1 MSRSSQYNPFD
12 QAASPEHF
20 STPNSPFLDPPRPLS
35 GPIPDRS
42 LAGTPRDDALMLP
55 NSGSTDAVLPE
66 GDIPSKESYGAADS
80 AAYAAR
86 RPFFKRAW
94 FWLLAAVA
102 LAVVVVAV
110 VVPVYFTVIKPN
122 QHNKVSSG
130 ASSGAAA
137 NGNSGSS
144 NGNGASST
152 APSKPVQTAVTTG
165 GDGST
170 VTMEDGTTFVYKNQ
184 FGGFCE
190 YSSTALRGEHESEPD
205 IRPWRQSKAIGL
217 KSETASLVE
226 RVDDPENPFDNSAR
240 ANSWTPAL
248 NETWTWGQDRIFGVN
263 IGGLFVLEPFIVPA
277 LYEANPGSVD
287 EWTLSTLLAQ
297 KGQLESAMEDHYN
310 TFITEQDIA
319 EIAGAG
325 LNWIRLQIPFWAV
338 DAWADVGVDGN
349 GNKVAEP
356 FLAQVCWKYILRL
369 LGWARKYGLRV
380 NLDLH
385 TIPGS
390 QNGFN
395 HSGKSGS
402 INWMNGPMGLANA
415 ERSLDYQRIITEF
428 ISQPEWKDLILIFS
442 VINEPFMAKLG
453 RPVVES
459 FYWKAYQMV
468 RGITGTGAGNGPM
481 IAFHDGFS
489 GPGGWAGFLAGSDR
503 VALDTHPYFAF
514 NGKPNREPINITAI
528 GGDGQELGGQ
538 WPQDACTSWA
548 GMMNDSR
555 TAFGVTFAG
564 EFSNAINDC
573 GLYVNGVNDD
583 SADVA
588 AYGPGC
594 PYWEDASQWS
604 DEQKQGLLNFALA
617 SMDALGDWFF
627 WTWKIGPS
635 STTNSVRAPLWSYQ
649 LGLQNG
655 WMPTDPR
662 QASGKCAHFGTQAAP
677 FDGQFQAWQ
686 TGGAGAGVI
695 APGATADLAWPPQL
709 NNVQPADMARLPQYT
724 PTGTIHTLP
733 PPSFT
738 SPGVTVTAAVGN
750 GWVNAQDTTPAQ
762 TPIPGCAY
770 PDAWDAL
777 NAAIPAGGCQPA
789 A

>member
-1 MSRSSQYNPFD
+1 MSRSSYNPFD
-12 QAASPEHF
+12 QPGGAGPEMQHF
-20 STPNSPFLDPPRPLS
+20 APSSPFLDPPRPLS
-35 GPIPDRS
+35 GSIPDRS
-42 LAGTPRDDALMLP
+42 LASTPRDDAPMLSH
-55 NSGSTDAVLPE
+55 SGSAEAVT
-66 GDIPSKESYGAADS
+66 KESYSNESSDFGATKPLIKRPWVWIV
-80 AAYAAR
+80 AATGI
-86 RPFFKRAW
+86 
-94 FWLLAAVA
+94 

-110 VVPVYFTVIKPN
+110 VVPVYFTVVKPN
-122 QHNKVSSG
+122 HNNSVKSG
-130 ASSGAAA
+130 TA
-137 NGNSGSS
+137 SGSDT
-144 NGNGASST
+144 NGSGNAAVGSGTASAT
-152 APSKPVQTAVTTG
+152 APVQTAVTTG

-170 VTMEDGTTFVYKNQ
+170 VTMEDGTTFTYKNQ
-184 FGGFCE
+184 FGGF
-190 YSSTALRGEHESEPD
+190 
-205 IRPWRQSKAIGL
+205 W
-217 KSETASLVE
+217 VNN
-226 RVDDPENPFDNSAR
+226 PEDPFDNSAQC
-240 ANSWTPAL
+240 NSWTPPL
-248 NETWTWGQDRIFGVN
+248 NQTWTWGKDRIWGVN

-297 KGQLESAMEDHYN
+297 KGEGQLQSALEDHYN

-325 LNWIRLQIPFWAV
+325 LNWIRLQIPFWAIE
-338 DAWADVGVDGN
+338 AWGDVGTDDN

-356 FLAQVCWKYILRL
+356 FLARTCWKYVLRL

-402 INWMNGPMGLANA
+402 INWMNGPMGIANA
-415 ERSLDYQRIITEF
+415 ERSLDYMRIITEF
-428 ISQPEWKDLILIFS
+428 ISQPEWKDLIPIFS
-442 VINEPFMAKLG
+442 MINEPFMAKIG
-453 RPVVES
+453 RDQVES
-459 FYWKAYQMV
+459 FYLKAYNMA
-468 RGITGTGAGNGPM
+468 RGVTGTGAGNGPM
-481 IAFHDGFS
+481 LAFHDGFS
-489 GPGGWAGFLAGSDR
+489 GPGGWAGFLSGADR
-503 VALDTHPYFAF
+503 LALDTHPYFAF
-514 NGKPNREPINITAI
+514 NGKANRDPVNVTAD
-528 GGDGQELGGQ
+528 GGDGQEFGGQ
-538 WPQDACTSWA
+538 WPLLACTSW
-548 GMMNDSR
+548 GKMMNTSR
-555 TAFGVTFAG
+555 QAFGVTFAG

-573 GLYVNGVNDD
+573 GLYVNGVNGDTAAN
-583 SADVA
+583 S

-594 PYWEDASQWS
+594 SYWEDYANWS
-604 DEQKQGLLNFALA
+604 DENKQGLLNFALA

-662 QASGKCAHFGTQAAP
+662 VASGKCEHLGADMAP
-677 FDGQFQAWQ
+677 FDGNFQSWQ

-695 APGATADLAWPPQL
+695 APAATQDLAWPPQL
-709 NNVQPADMARLPQYT
+709 SNVAAADQAQLPQYT
-724 PTGTIHTLP
+724 PTGTLSTLP
-733 PPSFT
+733 PPTFST
-738 SPGVTVTAAVGN
+738 PGVTVTATVGN
-750 GWVNAQDTTPAQ
+750 GWSNNQDTTPMV
-762 TPIPGCAY
+762 TPIAGCAY

>member
-1 MSRSSQYNPFD
+1 M
-12 QAASPEHF
+12 
-20 STPNSPFLDPPRPLS
+20 
-35 GPIPDRS
+35 IPH
-42 LAGTPRDDALMLP
+42 
-55 NSGSTDAVLPE
+55 SGSTDAVLPE
-66 GDIPSKESYGAADS
+66 GDIPSKESYRAVDPS
-80 AAYAAR
+80 AEYPSAPR
-86 RPFFKRAW
+86 RPFYKRAW
-94 FWLLAAVA
+94 FWLVAAVA
-102 LAVVVVAV
+102 LAVIVVAV
-110 VVPVYFTVIKPN
+110 IVPVYFTVIKPN
-122 QHNKVSSG
+122 QRNKLSTG
-130 ASSGAAA
+130 T
-137 NGNSGSS
+137 
-144 NGNGASST
+144 T

-170 VTMEDGTTFVYKNQ
+170 VTMDDGTTFVYNNK
-184 FGGFCE
+184 FGGFWV
-190 YSSTALRGEHESEPD
+190 S
-205 IRPWRQSKAIGL
+205 
-217 KSETASLVE
+217 
-226 RVDDPENPFDNSAR
+226 DPENPFDNSAR
-240 ANSWTPAL
+240 PNSWTPAL

-263 IGGLFVLEPFIVPA
+263 LGGLFVLEPFIVPA
-277 LYEANPGSVD
+277 LYEANPGAVD

-297 KGQLESAMEDHYN
+297 KGQLQSAMEDHYN

-325 LNWIRLQIPFWAV
+325 LNWIRLQIPFWAIE
-338 DAWADVGVDGN
+338 AWADVGVDGN

-356 FLAQVCWKYILRL
+356 FLAQVCWKYVLRL
-369 LGWARKYGLRV
+369 LGWARKYGIRV

-428 ISQPEWKDLILIFS
+428 ISQPEWKDLIPIFS
-442 VINEPFMAKLG
+442 VINEPFMAKLS

-468 RGITGTGAGNGPM
+468 RGVTGTGAGNGPM

-514 NGKPNREPINITAI
+514 NGKANREPVNVTAD

-538 WPQDACTSWA
+538 WPQNACNSWA
-548 GMMNDSR
+548 AMMNNSR
-555 TAFGVTFAG
+555 AAFGVTFAG

-573 GLYVNGVNDD
+573 GLYINGVN
-583 SADVA
+583 ADTA
-588 AYGPGC
+588 DNSAYGPGC
-594 PYWEDASQWS
+594 AYWEDASQWS

-635 STTNSVRAPLWSYQ
+635 STTKSVRAPLWSYQ

-655 WMPTDPR
+655 WMPADPR
-662 QASGKCAHFGTQAAP
+662 TASGKCAHFGTQPTP
-677 FDGQFQAWQ
+677 FDGPFQAWQ

-709 NNVQPADMARLPQYT
+709 NNVAPAEMARLPQYT
-724 PTGTIHTLP
+724 PTGAVHTLP

-738 SPGVTVTAAVGN
+738 TPGVTVTAAVGN
-750 GWVNAQDTTPAQ
+750 GWANAQDTTPAQ

-777 NAAIPAGGCQPA
+777 GAAIPAAGCQPGA
-789 A
+789 